1 MRSIFLMPSDALAG
15 DAKRRV
21 PLPWRRRQMRSIFL
35 MPSDALAGDA
45 ALKIWGRVW
54 YLQEVCMIPFP
65 YRISRFG
72 IRKF

>member
-15 DAKRRV
+15 DAT
-21 PLPWRRRQMRSIFL
+21 
-35 MPSDALAGDA
+35 
-45 ALKIWGRVW
+45 LKIWGRVW